1 MTDTWLRVPD
11 ASYFAYLWWTR
22 EIRGKRTL
30 SRRKVRGIPIPG
42 LPSLK
47 IAKNEIKCL
56 AIGQWNKAQRLEDV
70 LLPLGKQAQLFA
82 AGHFPIGKIWMT
94 KEAGIET
101 TCYASRVVPLA
112 TALTWLI
119 VNAENKQLFKL
130 QLNVR
135 LFCIHS
141 PLLFN

>member
-30 SRRKVRGIPIPG
+30 SRR
-42 LPSLK
+42 
-47 IAKNEIKCL
+47 IAKNEIKCR

-119 VNAENKQLFKL
+119 VNAENKQLFKP